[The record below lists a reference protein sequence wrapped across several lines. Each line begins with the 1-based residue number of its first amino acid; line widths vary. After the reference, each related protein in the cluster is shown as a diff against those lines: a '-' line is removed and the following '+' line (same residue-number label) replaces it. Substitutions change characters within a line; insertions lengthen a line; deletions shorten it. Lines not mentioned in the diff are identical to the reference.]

1 MKAHVH
7 TKLIHGWSQQD
18 NQNSQY
24 TNQKKDHLYI
34 SIYLKCQ
41 KKKKNS
47 KFFTERRLVGKKTET

>member
-41 KKKKNS
+41 KKKKTVNS
-47 KFFTERRLVGKKTET
+47 LQKGG

>member
-1 MKAHVH
+1 MWNEAHVH
-7 TKLIHGWSQQD
+7 TKLIRGWSQQD

-41 KKKKNS
+41 KKKKTVNS
-47 KFFTERRLVGKKTET
+47 LQKGG